1 MQKIKSSF
9 IAVFAGNATN
19 RQFIDVFATI
29 LLALTIIIGLLYILI

>member
-9 IAVFAGNATN
+9 IAVFAGDATN

-29 LLALTIIIGLLYILI
+29 LLGVSIILGLLYILI